1 MSFTIES
8 RILSRVHY
16 PKYSTI
22 DYAFEQPNE
31 TKSYIRWQG
40 EALNAIYKVISKSY
54 KGDNLKPGCSILIK
68 ITK

>member
-16 PKYSTI
+16 LKYSTI
-22 DYAFEQPNE
+22 DYTFVQPNE

-40 EALNAIYKVISKSY
+40 EALNAIFTRRH
-54 KGDNLKPGCSILIK
+54 SIVK
-68 ITK
+68 FWPSP